1 MMFPQIMVKT
11 KHVVAKTLIFM
22 GQLPK
27 FHRLKPIFL
36 EHFCQANSQP
46 LHSIP
51 GKPAVPANQHLR
63 KSCICF
69 NECFNVLCVCK
80 KTLNMC
86 KFCPILPSFPR
97 TKQGVPN
104 PGSRGSGASFP
115 QPGLIKFHN
124 SLIRQ
129 LGHLA
134 REEDLGCER

>member
-1 MMFPQIMVKT
+1 MCYHVFIIVEIMMFPQIMVKT

-69 NECFNVLCVCK
+69 NEYLNVLCVCK

-86 KFCPILPSFPR
+86 KFCPILPSFPPNKTGSSKPR
-97 TKQGVPN
+97 IPWIWCFIPAAWPYKVP
-104 PGSRGSGASFP
+104 
-115 QPGLIKFHN
+115 
-124 SLIRQ
+124 
-129 LGHLA
+129 
-134 REEDLGCER
+134 